1 MWHPQYQPKGQWNA
15 ENFRSIDWSGTS
27 STKDKSV
34 LIDTNRI
41 VRKRTLSQS
50 ETDGMFDCFFFL
62 QWLVLAFKSFSD
74 IVKNKNST
82 NPSVNAWRNT
92 C

>member
-15 ENFRSIDWSGTS
+15 EDFRSIDRSGNS

-50 ETDGMFDCFFFL
+50 ETDGMFG
-62 QWLVLAFKSFSD
+62 
-74 IVKNKNST
+74 
-82 NPSVNAWRNT
+82 
-92 C
+92 

>member
-15 ENFRSIDWSGTS
+15 EDFRSIDRSGTS

-50 ETDGMFDCFFFL
+50 ETDGMCD
-62 QWLVLAFKSFSD
+62 
-74 IVKNKNST
+74 
-82 NPSVNAWRNT
+82 P
-92 C
+92 

>member
-1 MWHPQYQPKGQWNA
+1 MWHPLYQPKGQWNA
-15 ENFRSIDWSGTS
+15 EDYRSIDRSGNS

-50 ETDGMFDCFFFL
+50 ETDGTVDCFSSYPKSEIAL
-62 QWLVLAFKSFSD
+62 GKYLMAIALVPAF
-74 IVKNKNST
+74 
-82 NPSVNAWRNT
+82 
-92 C
+92 